1 MEWTVWPALW
11 VVYGSPCAV
20 VLLSRCARG
29 RCAGLGERGC
39 HSSWDGEGG
48 EVGAGEVC
56 HALEWDTRAASG
68 LRGAAYA
75 RNTHY
80 APGLGCEK
88 PGAPPMGFGPRG
100 DSYTQSS
107 VAPPLLVPRVAPI
120 PALPNICDH
129 LRVLRGPVRG
139 PELGAVEVA
148 VPRVHPVLPAVAIGL
163 RGVLPRVVEVVVGGE
178 VHEVIVN
185 DEIRIIRVV
194 DARAGPRTKA
204 AQNVDVPHLPP
215 ADGDA
220 EEREKKK
227 SRHVE
232 ESDTSLYG

>member
-100 DSYTQSS
+100 DSYTQSRSPPPPSSLGLLPSQPSQMSAIIFVFFGDPS
-107 VAPPLLVPRVAPI
+107 VDQSSAP
-120 PALPNICDH
+120 
-129 LRVLRGPVRG
+129 
-139 PELGAVEVA
+139 
-148 VPRVHPVLPAVAIGL
+148 
-163 RGVLPRVVEVVVGGE
+163 
-178 VHEVIVN
+178 
-185 DEIRIIRVV
+185 
-194 DARAGPRTKA
+194 
-204 AQNVDVPHLPP
+204 
-215 ADGDA
+215 
-220 EEREKKK
+220 
-227 SRHVE
+227 
-232 ESDTSLYG
+232 